1 MTKKHL
7 NLISILIRVWLHRTP
22 FLFIIFSAFL
32 EPFPKDMWDIQCL
45 VMKCHMWN
53 DLLSKLCMGFGSS
66 IGLKFCNQVNST
78 HSDKF
83 YSCSQIYHLKSPHP
97 PQRKS
102 YLATARTILFFSSFR
117 TLHTS
122 TSAITRIGL
131 RNVATDKENSVANP
145 SHLWNQERFHF
156 VTRAHMCYC
165 MYFHPYVYSL
175 NL

>member
-1 MTKKHL
+1 MGYSVSRNEMSYVKW
-7 NLISILIRVWLHRTP
+7 LIVKTMYGVWLQYWAEVLQSSQFHPQRQIL
-22 FLFIIFSAFL
+22 FLFSDL
-32 EPFPKDMWDIQCL
+32 SPEVTPPTPTQKL
-45 VMKCHMWN
+45 SCH
-53 DLLSKLCMGFGSS
+53 
-66 IGLKFCNQVNST
+66 
-78 HSDKF
+78 
-83 YSCSQIYHLKSPHP
+83 CSYNIV
-97 PQRKS
+97 
-102 YLATARTILFFSSFR
+102 FSSFR